1 MIQLG
6 APSQRVA
13 VLQPVTGSDH
23 ADAGGLVGECPSGGP
38 GLPRSVI
45 WGEAT
50 AQRALLAAMVA
61 WPGVVRTLSAES
73 ENPNVCACQK
83 LNLVVQVQD
92 RQPR

>member
-1 MIQLG
+1 M
-6 APSQRVA
+6 A
-13 VLQPVTGSDH
+13 VQQPATGSDH
-23 ADAGGLVGECPSGGP
+23 ADAGGLVGECPLGGP

-45 WGEAT
+45 WDEAT

>member
-6 APSQRVA
+6 APNQRVA
-13 VLQPVTGSDH
+13 VLQSVTGSDRV
-23 ADAGGLVGECPSGGP
+23 DAGGLVGECLPIGP

-50 AQRALLAAMVA
+50 TQQALLAAMVA
-61 WPGVVRTLSAES
+61 WPCVDRTLSAGS
-73 ENPNVCACQK
+73 ENPNVSACQK